1 MTKSKTTATWW
12 LVKYVKE
19 KRTLYTVTLMYCLVH
34 MVIANTYRASFAS
47 KKYVDYRTPYTTENV
62 ILRYG
67 FRPYRTGTEP
77 RPQTS
82 ALPMDNK
89 ESLTQLTGHSHS
101 TPQHAV
107 FELLYRNFS

>member
-1 MTKSKTTATWW
+1 
-12 LVKYVKE
+12 
-19 KRTLYTVTLMYCLVH
+19 

-67 FRPYRTGTEP
+67 FRPYRGETEP
-77 RPQTS
+77 VPNPGLIPVHSPWTI
-82 ALPMDNK
+82 K
-89 ESLTQLTGHSHS
+89 SLTQLTGHSHS

-107 FELLYRNFS
+107 FEL